1 MDEDEGDE
9 DDMGD
14 SALDEPING
23 DDDSGRRHRNH
34 AKHALK
40 NMGTPLG
47 PIDSM

>member
-1 MDEDEGDE
+1 
-9 DDMGD
+9 MGD

-23 DDDSGRRHRNH
+23 DDDGGRRRHRNH

-40 NMGTPLG
+40 NMEMPPG